1 MADRDL
7 LANNKREALRIGGR
21 FMRNVQNTAVLHI
34 GSGTDPDLIHV
45 TPDRNKRPDADVIL
59 HNHITDDNTA

>member
-1 MADRDL
+1 
-7 LANNKREALRIGGR
+7 
-21 FMRNVQNTAVLHI
+21 MRNVQNTAVLHI